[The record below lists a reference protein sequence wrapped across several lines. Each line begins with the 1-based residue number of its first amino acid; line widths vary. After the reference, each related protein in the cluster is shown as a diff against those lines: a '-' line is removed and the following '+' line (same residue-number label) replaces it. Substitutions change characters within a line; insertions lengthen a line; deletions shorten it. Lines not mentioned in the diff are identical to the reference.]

1 MATSR
6 REKCLAR
13 LQAVLA
19 GIVAGN
25 PAGKPGTFYATTFPL
40 VKRWTASGPDLGT
53 AANVPAVNIA
63 AVREQKQ
70 DGPLEQIRCTLE
82 VEVAVFVRHD
92 EAADTRSTDALLA
105 DLVRDLEL
113 AILNNRR
120 LVDPLSGEELCED
133 IEVRG
138 GEIFPVEPG
147 EPYAGWVLDLGI
159 KYRHSNVDPD
169 YVV

>member
-13 LQAVLA
+13 FHAVLA

-25 PAGKPGTFYATTFPL
+25 PAGKPGTFYANTFPL
-40 VKRWTASGPDLGT
+40 VKRWTAQGPDLGT
-53 AANVPAVNIA
+53 AANVPAVSLA
-63 AVREQKQ
+63 AVREQKT
-70 DGPLEQIRCTLE
+70 DGPLEQIRCTLD
-82 VEVAVFVRHD
+82 VEVAVFIRHD
-92 EAADTRSTDALLA
+92 EAAETRSTDAFLT
-105 DLVRDLEL
+105 DLVRDIEL

-120 LVDPLSGEELCED
+120 LVDPSSGEELCED

-138 GEIFPVEPG
+138 GEMFPVEPG
-147 EPYAGWVLDLGI
+147 EPYAGYVMDIAI
-159 KYRHSNVDPD
+159 KYRHSNIDPD